1 MKSTLIQTVTKK
13 DDRVMDL
20 ACGKGGDLGKF
31 KKAEIGYYC
40 GIDIALESVRR
51 DAIRDTTKATHFSD
65 VYCSVAFV
73 HDLED
78 VLGENVNLLML
89 SCQFAIRTRFRRKS
103 VRGRFKN
110 IGKSVAGHFVG
121 TAVIE
126 RFSEKFTTNRRFII
140 W

>member
-51 DAIRDTTKATHFSD
+51 DAIQRYNKGDYISSD
-65 VYCSVAFV
+65 VYRRRRIRPR
-73 HDLED
+73 
-78 VLGENVNLLML
+78 LG
-89 SCQFAIRTRFRRKS
+89 RRFRRKS
-103 VRGRFKN
+103 
-110 IGKSVAGHFVG
+110 
-121 TAVIE
+121 E
-126 RFSEKFTTNRRFII
+126 RSL
-140 W
+140 